1 MYIINVMLYLFRPA
15 YAEVSDIHAVSSAVE
30 NAASVRIGLD
40 IDSDFAQF
48 FEAESTEGDRVSGA
62 VEGKQHYKNTSKQ
75 RVGIIKFRYTRYT
88 GLGFRINLL
97 IAEQKLP
104 SVSILVNEDIFIG
117 SFYAWIL

>member
-1 MYIINVMLYLFRPA
+1 MLYSFRPA

-62 VEGKQHYKNTSKQ
+62 VEGKHITKILQN
-75 RVGIIKFRYTRYT
+75 
-88 GLGFRINLL
+88 
-97 IAEQKLP
+97 
-104 SVSILVNEDIFIG
+104 SVSASLNLAIPDIPDSDFG
-117 SFYAWIL
+117 